1 MDKISI
7 KGQVFDIDL
16 VAFDKDGCLFDSV
29 SFWLSYA
36 QARYE
41 QLVVGGISEE
51 VARHWLAV
59 EGAYGE
65 EDENGTFKVNKI
77 DPVGALAVA
86 SPDEEVFICATVL
99 MEQCKMRW
107 TKAREFVTKAFAQ
120 ADKNMKLEECA
131 IPKKGFPDVFH
142 RLTAAG
148 IPFGVAT
155 SDNSDRAYRAIAK
168 YTDASA
174 LSFIYTGDDV
184 KRNKPNPDLLLLIS
198 KKFNVPTSRILM
210 VGDNYVDVAMA
221 KNAGSIGMGIPEF
234 ENTKKRMEKYA
245 TVIAESLDD
254 LVIL

>member
-1 MDKISI
+1 MAKISI
-7 KGQVFDIDL
+7 KGQVFDIDM

-29 SFWLSYA
+29 AFWIGYA
-36 QARYE
+36 QARYN
-41 QLVVGGISEE
+41 QLVANGISEE
-51 VARHWLAV
+51 VAKHWLDV

-65 EDENGTFKVNKI
+65 TDENGVYKVKKI

-86 SPDEEVFICATVL
+86 PPDEEIFICATVL
-99 MEQCKMRW
+99 MEKCGYRW
-107 TKAREFVTKAFAQ
+107 PKAREFVTKTFAA
-120 ADKNMKLEECA
+120 ADKNMKLEDCA

-155 SDNSDRAYRAIAK
+155 SDNSDRASRAIAM
-168 YTDASA
+168 YTDASV

-184 KRNKPNPDLLLLIS
+184 KNNKPNPDLLLLVS
-198 KKFNVPTSRILM
+198 KNFNVPTSRILM

-221 KNAGSIGMGIPEF
+221 KNAGAIGMGIPEF

-245 TVIAESLDD
+245 TVIADSLDD
-254 LVIL
+254 LVVL